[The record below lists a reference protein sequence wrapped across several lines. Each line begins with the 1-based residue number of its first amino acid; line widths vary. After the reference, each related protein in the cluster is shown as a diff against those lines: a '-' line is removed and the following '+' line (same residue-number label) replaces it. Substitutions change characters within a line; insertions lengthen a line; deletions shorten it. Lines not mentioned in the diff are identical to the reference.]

1 MDVKEYDEIVR
12 FLESKDSEQRNW
24 PRDVLESKDGKDAK
38 RAYRQKCE
46 GFITEDGLLFKTKR
60 RKKGLT
66 SVREEE
72 RYRVVTVDEKVRL
85 LDTVHKDP
93 AGGHFGV
100 HKTYVVLY
108 VVNWF
113 HYIHVHPSTS
123 MHVKS

>member
-1 MDVKEYDEIVR
+1 M
-12 FLESKDSEQRNW
+12 
-24 PRDVLESKDGKDAK
+24 LESKDGKDAK

-66 SVREEE
+66 SVQEEE
-72 RYRVVTVDEKVRL
+72 RYRVITVDEKVRL
-85 LDTVHKDP
+85 LDTVHTDL

-113 HYIHVHPSTS
+113 FYIHVFPFTS
-123 MHVKS
+123 M

>member
-1 MDVKEYDEIVR
+1 MASGFVG
-12 FLESKDSEQRNW
+12 
-24 PRDVLESKDGKDAK
+24 SKDGKDAK
-38 RAYRQKCE
+38 NAYRQKCE

-60 RKKGLT
+60 WKKGLT
-66 SVREEE
+66 SVQEEE

-85 LDTVHKDP
+85 LHTVHKDP

-113 HYIHVHPSTS
+113 YYIHVYPSTS
-123 MHVKS
+123 M

>member
-24 PRDVLESKDGKDAK
+24 PRDVLESNDGKDAK

-46 GFITEDGLLFKTKR
+46 GFHNR
-60 RKKGLT
+60 RWLAFQDKKWLT
-66 SVREEE
+66 SVQEEE
-72 RYRVVTVDEKVRL
+72 RYRVTVDEKVRL

-93 AGGHFGV
+93 ADCHFGF
-100 HKTYVVLY
+100 HKTYVVSY

-113 HYIHVHPSTS
+113 YYIHVYPSTS
-123 MHVKS
+123 M

>member
-1 MDVKEYDEIVR
+1 MSKMLKDDDDE
-12 FLESKDSEQRNW
+12 D
-24 PRDVLESKDGKDAK
+24 
-38 RAYRQKCE
+38 AYRQKCE

-66 SVREEE
+66 SVQEEE

-100 HKTYVVLY
+100 YKTYVVLY

-113 HYIHVHPSTS
+113 HYRNYYINNFLESTQ
-123 MHVKS
+123 

>member
-1 MDVKEYDEIVR
+1 MSIITDGCKRIR
-12 FLESKDSEQRNW
+12 RNCLESKDSEQRNW

-66 SVREEE
+66 SVQEEE

-93 AGGHFGV
+93 AGRHFGV

-108 VVNWF
+108 VVNVF
-113 HYIHVHPSTS
+113 CYIHVYPSTS
-123 MHVKS
+123 M